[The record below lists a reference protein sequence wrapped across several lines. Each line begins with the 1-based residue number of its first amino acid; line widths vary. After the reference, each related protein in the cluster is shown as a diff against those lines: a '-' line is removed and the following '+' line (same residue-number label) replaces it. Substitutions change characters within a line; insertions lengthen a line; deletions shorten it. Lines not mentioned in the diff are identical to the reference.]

1 MHYARQHPLLG
12 PWLAIFIILC
22 LGVRQLAELLPGVSD
37 LLFHQGVEGLALLS
51 SELGLGAVAGSLW
64 MSQQPHEALPRIFCF
79 SAWGLYLLLAILSWS
94 PSFVLAVIVV
104 AGCSLLLMVSGI
116 SIQIMLKLEV
126 ESQFRGRLLILYGLV
141 LREGPAIGALLVG
154 TTADWSGLEWP
165 LTTAA
170 ALTGLVL

>member
-1 MHYARQHPLLG
+1 
-12 PWLAIFIILC
+12 
-22 LGVRQLAELLPGVSD
+22 
-37 LLFHQGVEGLALLS
+37 
-51 SELGLGAVAGSLW
+51 
-64 MSQQPHEALPRIFCF
+64 
-79 SAWGLYLLLAILSWS
+79 
-94 PSFVLAVIVV
+94 VLAVIVV